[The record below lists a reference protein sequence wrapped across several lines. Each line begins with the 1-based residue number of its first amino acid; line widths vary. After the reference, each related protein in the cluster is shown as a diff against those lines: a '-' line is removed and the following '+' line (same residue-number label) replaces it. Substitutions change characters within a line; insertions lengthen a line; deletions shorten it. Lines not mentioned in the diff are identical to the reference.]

1 MSNTVPARF
10 KPYFWDVDFDS
21 LSLSENPDFVL
32 KRLLDLGDID
42 ALKWI
47 KENFS
52 DEAIGQLIITS
63 RDLSKKTVNFWSK
76 YLCLKKPYSQTPL
89 TQ

>member
-1 MSNTVPARF
+1 MSNTIPARF
-10 KPYFWDVDFDS
+10 KQYFWDVDFDS
-21 LSLSENPDFVL
+21 LSLSENPGFIL
-32 KRLLDLGDID
+32 KRLLDLGDTD

-47 KENFS
+47 RNRFS
-52 DEAIGQLIITS
+52 DETIGQLVSTS

-76 YLCLKKPYSQTPL
+76 YLCLKKPYSPIPL